1 MGAKLKKWI
10 IRLSLLLLV
19 FMLTVAGGMYYLY
32 THQEKLINPLVNQIN
47 RQLLVEV
54 SVKDINLSFT
64 HFPYVAVAMQ
74 KVVVPENVAK
84 NPDTLFAVENLYL
97 VVRPWDLLKDEMSI
111 KAIEFNNGKLHLKT
125 FSDGSVNYEI
135 WKPGDEDDTRESNL
149 SINSVIFEKMDFRF
163 SDDVQK
169 IKAHEYLESV
179 QVQGDFASAEIS
191 VRGRGDLQHKFLQID
206 DFIYDAPIY
215 LSTDI
220 DVLQIADDFRLSAK
234 KMRVNNAPF
243 SLRLTVK
250 PTETTLHLSTDN
262 FDAKGAIDLLPKSYA
277 DAMNWFALDG
287 KLSLDFNM
295 EIPER
300 GNPIRDLQFAI
311 VQGSFALT
319 DRPLEIKRLQTSGNL
334 RFGKASNDL
343 RGLLRIDAFEG
354 VIDGDVFS
362 LKGFLQDFD
371 RPLLSVEYLANVS
384 LENLLL
390 MAGMEGFQEV
400 KGKTKLEGS
409 FENQFRS
416 LTHFSKR
423 DFAGARAGA
432 TFSLE
437 NGAFTYAGVPYQDV
451 QAQFDVQHNN
461 LLVRNFACHV
471 VQSDIQIE
479 GAANNLLPFLLI
491 ENEDLILEAKLNS
504 KNLDL
509 DTWLSKGSTSS
520 ESLYELEFPQHIS
533 ASLTTKIDQFR
544 FGSFRASN
552 ANGLV
557 KIDAKGM
564 ITRFDRLTALG
575 GEISQLNFKIDAQE
589 APYRL
594 SLSLNAKDVNMQQ
607 MFGAFNNFG
616 QDVLTAKEL
625 QGTLYAKLRLESL
638 LSKSLDIPTESI
650 QAEADLRIDKG
661 RLIDFAPMQA
671 LSRFAHLNEL
681 NDVRFERLENT
692 LSISRRVITVPKMDI
707 RSNVIDLE
715 LEGTHNFDNIID
727 FVVRMDLR
735 EALFAERKRRRSEF
749 DDLIVETSEGSPRIW
764 VRMKGD
770 AADPE
775 ISLDRTQVRRTI
787 GEQLRDQGRQ
797 LREGSTRQ
805 RERTQYEFEWDPD

>member
-1 MGAKLKKWI
+1 MGAKLKKWVVRI
-10 IRLSLLLLV
+10 SLMLLV
-19 FMLTVAGGMYYLY
+19 FFLTVAGGMFYLY
-32 THQEKLINPLVNQIN
+32 NHQERLINPLVNQIN
-47 RQLLVEV
+47 KQLLVEV
-54 SVKDINLSFT
+54 SVKDIKLSFT
-64 HFPYVAVAMQ
+64 HFPYVAIALHN
-74 KVVVPENVAK
+74 VVVPENIEK
-84 NPDTLFAVENLYL
+84 NPDTLFAVDNLYL
-97 VVRPWDLLKDEMSI
+97 VVQPWDLFNETMSI
-111 KAIEFNNGKLHLKT
+111 KAIEFNNGKLHLRT
-125 FSDGSVNYEI
+125 FSDGSINYQI
-135 WKPGDEDDTRESNL
+135 WKPGDEDDTQSNL

-169 IKAHEYLESV
+169 IKAHEHLESV
-179 QVQGDFASAEIS
+179 EVRGDFTSAEIS
-191 VRGRGDLQHKFLQID
+191 VRGKASLQHKFLQID
-206 DFIYDAPIY
+206 DFVYDAPIH

-220 DVLQIADDFRLSAK
+220 DLLQIADDFRLSAK

-243 SLRLTVK
+243 SLWLSVK
-250 PTETTLHLSTDN
+250 PIETTLYLSTDN

-277 DAMNWFALDG
+277 QALKWFALEG
-287 KLSLDFNM
+287 KLNLEFNM
-295 EIPER
+295 EMPYR
-300 GNPIRDLQFAI
+300 GTPIRDLQFSI
-311 VQGSFALT
+311 TQGSFALT
-319 DRPLEIKRLQTSGNL
+319 DRPLKINRLQTSGNL
-334 RFGKASNDL
+334 RYGKAANDL
-343 RGLLRIDAFEG
+343 KGLLQIDSFQG
-354 VIDGDVFS
+354 VIDGDAFQLS
-362 LKGFLQDFD
+362 GFLQDFG

-390 MAGMEGFQEV
+390 LAGIEGFQEV

-416 LTHFSKR
+416 LTNFTKR
-423 DFAGARAGA
+423 DFASARAGA
-432 TFSLE
+432 SFFLE
-437 NGAFTYAGVPYQDV
+437 NGAFTYSGVPYQNV

-509 DTWLSKGSTSS
+509 DTWLSKASSSS

-564 ITRFDRLTALG
+564 ITRFDRVAALG
-575 GEISQLNFKIDAQE
+575 GEISQLNFKIDAQN

-594 SLSLNAKDVNMQQ
+594 SISLNAKNVNMQQ
-607 MFGAFNNFG
+607 MFGAFGNFG

-625 QGTLYAKLRLESL
+625 QGTLYAKLRMESL
-638 LSKSLDIPTESI
+638 LTKSLDIPTETV

-671 LSRFAHLNEL
+671 LSRFAHLSEL

-692 LSISRRVITVPKMDI
+692 LSISQRMITVPKMDI

-735 EALFAERKRRRSEF
+735 EALFAERKHRRSEF
-749 DDLIVETSEGSPRIW
+749 DNLIVETSEGSPRIW

-775 ISLDRTQVRRTI
+775 ITLDRSQVRRTI

-805 RERTQYEFEWDPD
+805 RERTQYEFEWDPE